1 MDASELTRQRKI
13 RTEYVNNIYRK
24 NAIATGAIN
33 KPATSGNQ
41 IGDKNG
47 VSYTDWKNYITVA
60 PTYISQTELDAIFIQ
75 VG

>member
-1 MDASELTRQRKI
+1 MDASELTRRRKI

-24 NAIATGAIN
+24 NAIAAGLTN

-47 VSYTDWKNYITVA
+47 VDYTHWKNYITVA
-60 PTYISQTELDAIFIQ
+60 PTYISQAEFDAIF